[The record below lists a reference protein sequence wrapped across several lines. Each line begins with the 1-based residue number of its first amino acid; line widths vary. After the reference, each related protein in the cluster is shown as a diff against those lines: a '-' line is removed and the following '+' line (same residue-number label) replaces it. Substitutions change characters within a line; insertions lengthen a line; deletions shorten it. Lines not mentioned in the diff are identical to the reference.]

1 MPNPITCA
9 EFLARYSEYRD
20 GLASNNAERQR
31 FTDHVVA
38 CPKCRDYDAHVAR
51 GVMVL
56 RSSGEIEPSPV
67 LRRRLRDRI
76 AAGRLE
82 DLPLAPAYAGV
93 LVSLMVIVA
102 AAVLVWDSVPPASQ
116 PVVAVIDTQN
126 VLIPLQTVQAPAPT
140 HSESS
145 LVVPAFGGGWRS
157 PGADEE
163 PYIMRAV
170 LTR

>member
-9 EFLARYSEYRD
+9 EFLDRYSEYRD
-20 GLASNNAERQR
+20 ELVSSTERQR
-31 FTDHVVA
+31 FADHIA
-38 CPKCRDYDAHVAR
+38 TCLKCQEYDAHVAR

-67 LRRRLRDRI
+67 LLQQLRDRI

-102 AAVLVWDSVPPASQ
+102 AAVLVWDSVPPPNQS
-116 PVVAVIDTQN
+116 VVVVDTPRPT
-126 VLIPLQTVQAPAPT
+126 IPLQTVQAPAPIP
-140 HSESS
+140 SESS

-163 PYIMRAV
+163 PYIMRVV